1 MDDNLLLRKIS
12 LTCLE
17 TILSTMPD
25 RFDANG
31 LMAIAALLLTD
42 NDEVKS
48 LFLQVMMS
56 LMYIESNT

>member
-1 MDDNLLLRKIS
+1 
-12 LTCLE
+12 
-17 TILSTMPD
+17 MPD

-48 LFLQVMMS
+48 LFLQVTGEDS
-56 LMYIESNT
+56 VCVFLWLYLSFFRFFLVSVN

>member
-1 MDDNLLLRKIS
+1 
-12 LTCLE
+12 
-17 TILSTMPD
+17 MPD